1 MIIYALKGVYMVTM
15 KDIAEE
21 AGVSRTTVS
30 FVLNGRCNKDQRVS
44 KEVQKKV
51 LDTAKRLGY
60 MRNDLVLSM
69 VKGRSQVVGIVSE
82 FRDFSFPIIRGYAQ
96 EAQNHGYSIRLFQV
110 DGDLATQ
117 LSKAIQSR
125 VDAIV
130 CLGISN
136 AIAENVPEHFFN
148 AGIPIVGLN
157 RENTFQNSIFDQQKS
172 SAAMVEYLVQC
183 GYKKIICC
191 GGNYPQMVL
200 REAGYREIMI
210 KYQLEELCFNYNS
223 VSPDDLI
230 DLKPDAIFCGDDY
243 FACRLLQAAHRRNL
257 RIPDAFGVAGFGNTN
272 VSQFSSPALTT
283 VEEPFF
289 ESGVIGMKNVVS
301 LLKNGNIP
309 EHTPMVGELV
319 IRESTKN
326 IELHNNRKKE

>member
-1 MIIYALKGVYMVTM
+1 MVTM

-30 FVLNGRCNKDQRVS
+30 FVLNGRCDQDQRIS

-69 VKGRSQVVGIVSE
+69 VKGRSYAIGIVSE
-82 FRDFSFPIIRGYAQ
+82 PRDFVFPIISGYAQ
-96 EAQNHGYSIRLFQV
+96 EAQNNGYSIRLFQV
-110 DGDLATQ
+110 DENIESALTQ
-117 LSKAIQSR
+117 AVQAR

-130 CLGISN
+130 CLGISSS
-136 AIAENVPEHFFN
+136 AEKNIPERFFN
-148 AGIPIVGLN
+148 IGIPIVGLKN
-157 RENTFQNSIFDQQKS
+157 PNSHIFSIFDQQKS
-172 SAAMVEYLVQC
+172 AAAVTEHLVQC

-191 GGNYPQMVL
+191 GGNYRQMAA
-200 REAGYREIMI
+200 REAGYREVME
-210 KYQLEELCFNYNS
+210 KYQLPALCLNYHQI
-223 VSPDDLI
+223 SPDDLI
-230 DLKPDAIFCGDDY
+230 DQLPDAVFCGDDY
-243 FACRLLQAAHRRNL
+243 FACRLLQAAYRRNI

-289 ESGVIGMKNVVS
+289 ESGVIGMQNVLS

-309 EHTPMVGELV
+309 EYTPLVGKLIV
-319 IRESTKN
+319 RESTAN
-326 IELHNNRKKE
+326 IEKHNNNRK